1 MTYTI
6 ICKKGHSH
14 NEQKRQSHVR
24 LSTIN
29 AMILVINGTNRH
41 DNKTSVVS
49 KFVYD
54 WLCENTGSDVKY
66 YSLEALPSL
75 YNLSEMYEAEKQHHE
90 INKIQNE
97 WFIPYENWIIISP
110 EYNGSFPGVLKL
122 FFDALSVRKLSETF
136 HHKKVGLIGV
146 SDGRAG
152 NIRGM
157 DHLTAMLN
165 YLKMTVYHNK
175 LPISSAKTMI
185 DNNQLQPPT
194 TKILEAYLADFTR
207 WLK

>member
-1 MTYTI
+1 
-6 ICKKGHSH
+6 
-14 NEQKRQSHVR
+14 
-24 LSTIN
+24 
-29 AMILVINGTNRH
+29 MILVINGTNRQ

-49 KFVYD
+49 KFVFD
-54 WLCENTGSDVKY
+54 WLHENTLSDVKY
-66 YSLEALPSL
+66 YSLEELPALF
-75 YNLSEMYEAEKQHHE
+75 NLSEMYEADKQHPQ

-97 WFIPYENWIIISP
+97 LFIPCENWIIISP
-110 EYNGSFPGVLKL
+110 EYNGSFPGILKL
-122 FFDALSVRKLSETF
+122 IFDALSVRKLSETF

-185 DNNQLQPPT
+185 DHGRLQPPT
-194 TKILEAYLADFTR
+194 SKILEDYLTDFTH

>member
-1 MTYTI
+1 
-6 ICKKGHSH
+6 
-14 NEQKRQSHVR
+14 
-24 LSTIN
+24 
-29 AMILVINGTNRH
+29 MILVINGTNRQ

-49 KFVYD
+49 KFVFD
-54 WLCENTGSDVKY
+54 WLSKNSLSEVKY
-66 YSLEALPSL
+66 YSLEELPALF
-75 YNLSEMYEAEKQHHE
+75 NLAEMYEAEKQHPQ
-90 INKIQNE
+90 ISKIQNNL
-97 WFIPYENWIIISP
+97 FIPSDSWIIISP
-110 EYNGSFPGVLKL
+110 EYNGSFPGILKL
-122 FFDALSVRKLSETF
+122 TFDALSVRKLSETF

-185 DNNQLQPPT
+185 DHSQLQTPT
-194 TKILEAYLADFTR
+194 TKILEDYLTEFIH

>member
-1 MTYTI
+1 VCWQY
-6 ICKKGHSH
+6 
-14 NEQKRQSHVR
+14 EQKSQSHVR

-29 AMILVINGTNRH
+29 AMILVINGTNRQ

-49 KFVYD
+49 KFVFD
-54 WLCENTGSDVKY
+54 WLNENTLSEVKY
-66 YSLEALPSL
+66 YSLEELPALF
-75 YNLSEMYEAEKQHHE
+75 NLAEMYEAEKQHPQ
-90 INKIQNE
+90 INKIQDAL
-97 WFIPYENWIIISP
+97 FIPYKNWIIISP
-110 EYNGSFPGVLKL
+110 EYNGSYPGILKL
-122 FFDALSVRKLSETF
+122 LFDALSVRKLPETF

-185 DNNQLQPPT
+185 DHGRLQPPT
-194 TKILEAYLADFTR
+194 SKILEDYLTDFTH